1 MPETKVV
8 ILNIEFFDQVLV
20 IIYFRARYLLVLLVL
35 CYDYH
40 LFMCYLLVVM

>member
-20 IIYFRARYLLVLLVL
+20 IITLGRGIYWY
-35 CYDYH
+35 Y
-40 LFMCYLLVVM
+40 